1 MHLLLSTD
9 GLEVTL
15 QYIIISLKCALIYEL
30 IEVVSLCRYSCMHVY
45 LHTLLSMTSKW
56 FSYR

>member
-15 QYIIISLKCALIYEL
+15 QYIIILLKCALIYEL

-45 LHTLLSMTSKW
+45 LHTLLSMTSK
-56 FSYR
+56 